1 LLRNILSRKQSDL
14 VKDEK
19 KWLERLQLALAGFE
33 VTPEDQSTLSK
44 SLHQL
49 DELFLLV
56 IVGEFN
62 SGKSA
67 FINAL
72 LGDRFL
78 PEGVTPTTSQIH
90 ILRYGPE
97 PGREVEEEGVLAVTY
112 PAVFLSEINIVD
124 TPGTNA
130 IIRSHEQLTQNF
142 VPRSDLVIFVTSADR
157 PFTESERAFM
167 EQIRQWGKKVVI
179 ILNKIDL
186 IDDPEVAHVVD
197 YIRQN
202 ALTLLG
208 FAPEILPVS
217 ARLALR
223 AKQTQDGVEHD
234 SLWSASRFQ
243 AMETYILKTLD
254 EKSRVQLK
262 LQNPL
267 GVGERLTGR
276 YLDLARGRLDLLAKD
291 VTAIDNIE
299 SQLDIY
305 RQDMQRDFRF
315 RLADVENALL
325 AMNSR
330 GMTYFDE
337 TLRVARVLDLINTQ
351 RIRGEFER
359 QVVADTPQEI
369 ERDVQSLIDW
379 LVEKDLRQ
387 WQATLEYLD
396 RHRARLQAEAD
407 ARQLRGDDK
416 IIGQVGGP
424 FEYNR
429 RALLDSV
436 GRAAQDVVLSYDR
449 QAEARQLAEGVRDAV
464 AGAALVGVGAVGLG
478 ALLVVVLHTA
488 LADVTGVLAASTLA
502 IVGLLIIP
510 TKRRRAKADL
520 QAKLETLR
528 EQLMKSMTEAFEREL
543 SRSVQRLREAIAPYT
558 RFVRSE
564 QQKLGR
570 VEGELDQISSEL
582 GQIRSRVEEL

>member
-1 LLRNILSRKQSDL
+1 MLRNILSRKQSDL
-14 VKDEK
+14 VREEK
-19 KWLERLQLALAGFE
+19 QWLERLQLALAGFE
-33 VTPEDQSTLSK
+33 VTPEDQSTLAK

-67 FINAL
+67 VINAL

-90 ILRYGPE
+90 ILRYGPD

-112 PAVFLSEINIVD
+112 PTDFLQEINIVD

-130 IIRSHEQLTQNF
+130 IIRRHEQLTQNF

-157 PFTESERAFM
+157 AFTESERAFM

-186 IDDPEVAHVVD
+186 IDEPEVAHVVD

-202 ALTLLG
+202 ALVLLG

-223 AKQTQDGVEHD
+223 AKLAPTGAERNP
-234 SLWSASRFQ
+234 LWADSRFQ
-243 AMETYILKTLD
+243 ALETYILKTLD

-276 YLDLARGRLDLLAKD
+276 YLDLAHGRLDLLIKD
-291 VTAIDNIE
+291 VAAIDNIE
-299 SQLDIY
+299 SQLGIY
-305 RQDMQRDFRF
+305 RQDMQRDFRY
-315 RLADVENALL
+315 RLADVENVLL
-325 AMNSR
+325 AMNNR
-330 GMTYFDE
+330 GMAYFDE
-337 TLRVARVLDLINTQ
+337 TVRVARVLDLINTQ

-369 ERDVQSLIDW
+369 EHDVQNLIDW

-407 ARQLRGDDK
+407 AHDLRGDDK

-449 QAEARQLAEGVRDAV
+449 QAEARQLADGVRDAV
-464 AGAALVGVGAVGLG
+464 AGAALVEVGAVGLG
-478 ALLVVVLHTA
+478 AMLILILHTA
-488 LADVTGVLAASTLA
+488 LADFTGILAASTLA
-502 IVGLLIIP
+502 VVGLLIIP

-520 QAKLETLR
+520 QAKLEALR
-528 EQLMKSMTEAFEREL
+528 EQLMSSMTAAFEREL
-543 SRSVQRLREAIAPYT
+543 NRSVQRLREAIAPYT
-558 RFVRSE
+558 RFVRAE

-570 VEGELDQISSEL
+570 VEAELTQISSGL
-582 GQIRSRVEEL
+582 GQIRSRIEEL

>member
-14 VKDEK
+14 VKEEK

-33 VTPEDQSTLSK
+33 VTPDDQSTLSK

-90 ILRYGPE
+90 ILRYGPD

-112 PAVFLSEINIVD
+112 PADFLQEINIVD

-130 IIRSHEQLTQNF
+130 IIRRHEQLTQNF

-179 ILNKIDL
+179 ILNKIDI
-186 IDDPEVAHVVD
+186 IDEQEVAHVVD

-202 ALTLLG
+202 ALALLG

-223 AKQTQDGVEHD
+223 AKLAQTSAERDP
-234 SLWSASRFQ
+234 LWADSRFQ

-276 YLDLARGRLDLLAKD
+276 YLELARGRLDLLAKD
-291 VTAIDNIE
+291 VTAIDNID

-305 RQDMQRDFRF
+305 RQDMQRDFRY

-330 GMTYFDE
+330 GMTYFDD

-369 ERDVQSLIDW
+369 ERDVQGLIDW

-407 ARQLRGDDK
+407 AHDLRGDDK

-436 GRAAQDVVLSYDR
+436 GRAAQEVVLSYDR

-464 AGAALVGVGAVGLG
+464 AGAALVEVGAVGLG
-478 ALLVVVLHTA
+478 ALLVLVLHTA
-488 LADVTGVLAASTLA
+488 LADFTGLLAASTLA
-502 IVGLLIIP
+502 VVGLLIIP

-520 QAKLETLR
+520 QSKLETLR

-543 SRSVQRLREAIAPYT
+543 NRSVQRLREAIAPYT

-564 QQKLGR
+564 QQKLGH
-570 VEGELDQISSEL
+570 VEGELAQISSGL
-582 GQIRSRVEEL
+582 GQIRSRIEEL

>member
-1 LLRNILSRKQSDL
+1 MLRNILSRKQSDV
-14 VKDEK
+14 VKEEK
-19 KWLERLQLALAGFE
+19 RWLDRLQLTLAGFE
-33 VTPEDQSTLSK
+33 VTSEDQSTLSK
-44 SLHQL
+44 SLQQL

-72 LGDRFL
+72 LGNRFL

-90 ILRYGPE
+90 ILRYGAE
-97 PGREVEEEGVLAVTY
+97 PGREVQEEGVLAVTY
-112 PAVFLSEINIVD
+112 PAGFLEEINIVD

-130 IIRSHEQLTQNF
+130 IVRRHEQLTQNF

-167 EQIRQWGKKVVI
+167 EQIRQWGKKVVM

-186 IDDPEVAHVVD
+186 IDDQEVTHVVD

-223 AKQTQDGVEHD
+223 AKLSQDGAEREA
-234 SLWSASRFQ
+234 LWAESRFQ
-243 AMETYILKTLD
+243 AVETYVLKTLD

-276 YLDLARGRLDLLAKD
+276 YLDLARGRLELLAKD
-291 VTAIDNIE
+291 VSAIDNIE
-299 SQLDIY
+299 RQLEIY

-315 RLADVENALL
+315 RLVDVENELL
-325 AMNSR
+325 EMNSR
-330 GMTYFDE
+330 GTAYFDE
-337 TLRVARVLDLINTQ
+337 TLRVGRVLDLVNTQ

-369 ERDVQSLIDW
+369 ERDVQNLIDW

-407 ARQLRGDDK
+407 ARQIRGDDK

-436 GRAAQDVVLSYDR
+436 GRAAQETVMSYDR

-464 AGAALVGVGAVGLG
+464 ASTALVEVGAVGLG
-478 ALLVVVLHTA
+478 TVLVLVLHTA
-488 LADVTGVLAASTLA
+488 LADVTGILAASTLA
-502 IVGLLIIP
+502 VVGLLIIP
-510 TKRRRAKADL
+510 TKRRRAKVDL
-520 QAKLETLR
+520 QTKLETLR
-528 EQLMKSMTEAFEREL
+528 EQLMKSMTEAFEQEL
-543 SRSVQRLREAIAPYT
+543 GRSVQRLREAIAPYT

-564 QQKLGR
+564 RQKLDHI
-570 VEGELDQISSEL
+570 EGELAQIDNGL
-582 GQIRSRVEEL
+582 GQIRSQIEEL

>member
-1 LLRNILSRKQSDL
+1 
-14 VKDEK
+14 
-19 KWLERLQLALAGFE
+19 
-33 VTPEDQSTLSK
+33 
-44 SLHQL
+44 
-49 DELFLLV
+49 
-56 IVGEFN
+56 
-62 SGKSA
+62 
-67 FINAL
+67 
-72 LGDRFL
+72 
-78 PEGVTPTTSQIH
+78 
-90 ILRYGPE
+90 
-97 PGREVEEEGVLAVTY
+97 
-112 PAVFLSEINIVD
+112 
-124 TPGTNA
+124 
-130 IIRSHEQLTQNF
+130 
-142 VPRSDLVIFVTSADR
+142 
-157 PFTESERAFM
+157 M
-167 EQIRQWGKKVVI
+167 
-179 ILNKIDL
+179 
-186 IDDPEVAHVVD
+186 
-197 YIRQN
+197 
-202 ALTLLG
+202 
-208 FAPEILPVS
+208 
-217 ARLALR
+217 
-223 AKQTQDGVEHD
+223 
-234 SLWSASRFQ
+234 
-243 AMETYILKTLD
+243 
-254 EKSRVQLK
+254 QLK

-305 RQDMQRDFRF
+305 RQDMQRDFRY

-464 AGAALVGVGAVGLG
+464 AGAALVEVGAVGLG

-488 LADVTGVLAASTLA
+488 LADCHRSIGRQHAGHRRPADHPHQAAPGQGRSA
-502 IVGLLIIP
+502 S
-510 TKRRRAKADL
+510 
-520 QAKLETLR
+520 QAGDAARTAHEDR
-528 EQLMKSMTEAFEREL
+528 
-543 SRSVQRLREAIAPYT
+543 
-558 RFVRSE
+558 
-564 QQKLGR
+564 
-570 VEGELDQISSEL
+570 
-582 GQIRSRVEEL
+582 

>member
-1 LLRNILSRKQSDL
+1 MLRNILSRKQSDL
-14 VKDEK
+14 VREEK
-19 KWLERLQLALAGFE
+19 QWLERLQLALAGFE

-72 LGDRFL
+72 LGNRFL
-78 PEGVTPTTSQIH
+78 PEGVTPTTSQIQ
-90 ILRYGPE
+90 ILRYGPD

-112 PAVFLSEINIVD
+112 PADFLREINIVD

-130 IIRSHEQLTQNF
+130 IIRRHEQLTQNF

-223 AKQTQDGVEHD
+223 AKLAQTGAERDP
-234 SLWSASRFQ
+234 LWADSRFQ
-243 AMETYILKTLD
+243 ALETYILKTLD

-276 YLDLARGRLDLLAKD
+276 YLDLARGRLDLLTKD
-291 VTAIDNIE
+291 VAAIDNIE

-305 RQDMQRDFRF
+305 RQDMQRDFRY
-315 RLADVENALL
+315 RLADVENVLL
-325 AMNSR
+325 AMNNR
-330 GMTYFDE
+330 GMAYFDE
-337 TLRVARVLDLINTQ
+337 TVRVARVLDLINTQ

-369 ERDVQSLIDW
+369 ERDVQNLIDW

-407 ARQLRGDDK
+407 ARDLRGDDK

-436 GRAAQDVVLSYDR
+436 GRAAQDVVMSYDR
-449 QAEARQLAEGVRDAV
+449 QAEARQLADGVRDAV
-464 AGAALVGVGAVGLG
+464 AGAALVEVGAVGLG
-478 ALLVVVLHTA
+478 AMLILILHTA
-488 LADVTGVLAASTLA
+488 LADFTGLLAASTLA
-502 IVGLLIIP
+502 VVGLLIIP

-520 QAKLETLR
+520 QAKLEALR
-528 EQLMKSMTEAFEREL
+528 EQLMSSMTEAFEREL
-543 SRSVQRLREAIAPYT
+543 NRSVQRLREAIAPYT

-570 VEGELDQISSEL
+570 VEAELTQISSGL
-582 GQIRSRVEEL
+582 GQIRSRIEEL